1 MALSPKEVKVLT
13 LAALGY
19 CDKEIGNKLNISYG
33 TVRNHMDRI
42 VLKLNARNRTHAAI
56 IYKLNNKNWLAEYY
70 ETYSNSLDSRDLLSV

>member
-42 VLKLNARNRTHAAI
+42 VLKLNARNRT
-56 IYKLNNKNWLAEYY
+56 YKLNNKNWLEEYY